1 VFTLKR
7 LTHSGASFAYN
18 ASEER
23 SVIVCNCISLVFF
36 FVYAISL
43 IVRFIFFKIPV
54 GGFAPVHM
62 ILYALPI
69 AMNRLG
75 YIRLSRIYLCWV
87 PSVLLIVNFLSLLK
101 TTTERPDSLYDAVRI
116 YLLAFSCLP
125 FLLLSTRNKLEL
137 AIGLIVP
144 AVTIIFCD
152 PILNFFEGDSISK
165 AASSSYHVN
174 TMRTM
179 IAFFL
184 ISGSSFSL
192 KWFVES
198 TEQKNEL
205 LIRTLAE
212 KNTIIQKQAREQIQ
226 ESTSRLAL
234 ATDSAGI
241 GIWELDPQTDNVIWD
256 KQTFAVFGLAYQ
268 PTKKINWR
276 DFIHE
281 EDYDDLTH
289 SLDEA
294 LQGRNEFKF
303 EFRVKTTNGEVRYVY
318 TSARVYFQHGKAM
331 RMIGVCWDITD
342 EKISEQRLQNSEAN
356 LNAIIN
362 STNFFIWSVNRN
374 YELRSI
380 NRPFKNYIKQKYN
393 TIVTEGESILKLYSQ
408 NILVEEFSERWI
420 PHYTRALAG
429 ESFEITQIH
438 SNRHFNYSINPI
450 IENAVVTGVS
460 VFEEETTALRK
471 KEVELMA
478 ANKQISDL
486 RLMALRAAMNPHFI
500 FNTLNSIQYFIMHN
514 DQLNAINYLST
525 FSKLIRGIL
534 NNSVNSKIRLLD
546 ELDQLKYYVQLELL
560 RFENKFD
567 FKIHLAED
575 LDVENIEIPSMLIQP
590 YLENAILHGLY
601 NKRGPGCLQ
610 LFVKEEGEYVVFEI
624 EDDGVGRA
632 AAATFK
638 LDLPKHKS
646 LGMMLTEQ
654 RLKLINA
661 QSGVSHQIFDLEAN
675 GKPAGTR
682 VTIWIKA

>member
-1 VFTLKR
+1 MFTLKS
-7 LTHSGASFAYN
+7 LTHSGVSFVHN
-18 ASEER
+18 ASEQR
-23 SVIVCNCISLVFF
+23 SVIVCNCISSVFF
-36 FVYAISL
+36 SIYAASL
-43 IVRFIFFKIPV
+43 VVRFIFFKIPV
-54 GGFAPVHM
+54 GSFAPVHLT
-62 ILYALPI
+62 LYALPI
-69 AMNRLG
+69 LMNRLG
-75 YIRLSRIYLCWV
+75 YIRISRIFLCWI
-87 PSVLLIVNFLSLLK
+87 PSVLIMVNFLSLLK
-101 TTTERPDSLYDAVRI
+101 TTTERPDVLYDALRI

-137 AIGLIVP
+137 TIGFIVP
-144 AVTIIFCD
+144 AVIIIFCD
-152 PILNFFEGDSISK
+152 PILSFFDGDSFFKTLSPL
-165 AASSSYHVN
+165 YQVN
-174 TMRTM
+174 AMRTM

-212 KNTIIQKQAREQIQ
+212 KNTIIEKQAREQLQ

-256 KQTFAVFGLAYQ
+256 KQSFAVFGLAYQ
-268 PTKKINWR
+268 PAKKINWR

-281 EDYDDLTH
+281 EDYDELIH
-289 SLDEA
+289 NLDEA
-294 LQGRNEFKF
+294 LQGRKEFKL
-303 EFRVKTTNGEVRYVY
+303 EFRIRTTSGEVRYVY
-318 TSARVYFQHGKAM
+318 SNARVYFQHGKAV

-380 NRPFKNYIKQKYN
+380 NRPFKNYIRQKYN
-393 TIVTEGESILKLYSQ
+393 TIVTEGESILKLYSR

-420 PHYTRALAG
+420 RHYTRALAG

-438 SNRHFNYSINPI
+438 TNRHFNYSINPI

-460 VFEEETTALRK
+460 VFAEETTALRK
-471 KEVELMA
+471 KEAELIE

-500 FNTLNSIQYFIMHN
+500 FNTLNSIQYFIMNN
-514 DQLNAINYLST
+514 DQLNAVNYLST

-534 NNSVNSKIRLLD
+534 NNSVNSRIRLLD

-560 RFENKFD
+560 RFENKFN
-567 FKIHLAED
+567 FKVRLAED
-575 LDVENIEIPSMLIQP
+575 LDVDNIEIPSMLIQP
-590 YLENAILHGLY
+590 YLENAIHHGLY

-610 LFVKEEGEYVVFEI
+610 LFVKEEGKHVIFEI

-638 LDLPKHKS
+638 LDLPQHKS

-661 QSGVSHQIFDLEAN
+661 QSGVSHQIFDLEEN

-682 VTIWIKA
+682 VRIWIKA